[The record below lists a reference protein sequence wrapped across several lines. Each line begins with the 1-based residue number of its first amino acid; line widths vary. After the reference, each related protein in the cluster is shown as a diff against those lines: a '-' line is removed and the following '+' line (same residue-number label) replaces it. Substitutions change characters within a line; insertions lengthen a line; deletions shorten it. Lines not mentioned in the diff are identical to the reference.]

1 MYDAVRVPTA
11 KNLSLPDVIMP
22 NDVRNDLYVHIMNG
36 KFSKLDKIG
45 DRNVEMIMEV
55 CDEDGKIVPDS
66 ICKTFPKSIF
76 LEIIFT
82 ATYLILCS
90 CVVQFYWKINAKIH
104 EPKNN

>member
-66 ICKTFPKSIF
+66 ICKTFPKSIY
-76 LEIIFT
+76 LEMIFT
-82 ATYLILCS
+82 AAYIIVQLCCAILLENQC
-90 CVVQFYWKINAKIH
+90 
-104 EPKNN
+104 KNP

>member
-55 CDEDGKIVPDS
+55 CDEDGKVVPDS
-66 ICKTFPKSIF
+66 ICKIP
-76 LEIIFT
+76 
-82 ATYLILCS
+82 
-90 CVVQFYWKINAKIH
+90 KINILK
-104 EPKNN
+104 

>member
-66 ICKTFPKSIF
+66 ICKKFSKSITF
-76 LEIIFT
+76 RNDFHCYIPNF
-82 ATYLILCS
+82 
-90 CVVQFYWKINAKIH
+90 V
-104 EPKNN
+104 

>member
-66 ICKTFPKSIF
+66 ICKTFPKSIY
-76 LEIIFT
+76 LEMIFT
-82 ATYLILCS
+82 AAYLFVQLCCAILLENQC
-90 CVVQFYWKINAKIH
+90 
-104 EPKNN
+104 KNP